1 MDKKQIARIVIIVLL
16 STLLFCTT
24 TRHNNMETSV
34 ISHVVDTLVVVR
46 TDTIVKY
53 EPKYI
58 TQKKV
63 THDTIRITKD
73 SIIYLPITQK
83 YYSEKGVYDVWVSG
97 YEPKLDSIK
106 TYRPREIVTIDK
118 LVEREVKSNDYGLYL
133 NGGVSVVQ
141 RSIMPSVGVTLVTPK
156 KVYYEANLGIFQ
168 GQVMYGAKIGYK
180 LFEK

>member
-1 MDKKQIARIVIIVLL
+1 MDKKQFARIVIIVLL
-16 STLLFCTT
+16 SVLLFCTT
-24 TRHNNMETSV
+24 TRHNNIETPIV
-34 ISHVVDTLVVVR
+34 NHVFDTLVIVR

-58 TQKKV
+58 TQKIV
-63 THDTIRITKD
+63 THDTIHITKD

-83 YYSEKGVYDVWVSG
+83 YYSEKGVYDLWISG
-97 YEPKLDSIK
+97 YEPTLDSIK

-118 LVEREVKSNDYGLYL
+118 LVEREIKNNDYELYL
-133 NGGVSVVQ
+133 NGGITVIQ
-141 RSIMPSVGVTLVTPK
+141 RDIMPCVGLTLVTPK

-168 GQVMYGAKIGYK
+168 GQVTYGAKIGYK